1 MSSRFVIAMILG
13 SLPLAAHAFSLS
25 GTITD
30 TLGVPVSGATVTLE
44 RQAITTTSAA
54 NGTFTLSSGTPILP
68 GAGAKAGGVFY
79 LAPVIRAGALQLALN
94 QPSAVTVTAHAPDG
108 RITGTVTRRL
118 EAGVSRVELP
128 ASGIGVRFYRI
139 RAGNHEE
146 VIRSIDV
153 SSSASGS
160 MVASASASSGALA
173 KTAGGTELIDQI
185 TATKSGYIKSYIA
198 IRSSDSTGLQLV
210 LLPSAF
216 PKFSFFVV
224 SQKAM
229 QELSGK
235 DSGFGGDFRW
245 GETGSGAG
253 LRGADKICAATAE
266 RSLKNAKYKGWR
278 AFLSVK
284 VGPYGTQVDAIDRI
298 GSGPWYDRVGRR
310 VGKTKTDLL
319 GKAGRPDSADVA
331 IKTDLPNE
339 NGIPNQQPDL
349 SLPPVDNHHSLTGS
363 TTTGTL
369 YMPNSAASTTCDDWT
384 TNAKV
389 MNKRPRVGWTWTA
402 QGRVQWISGEDE
414 AGCGAGYYIVQT
426 GSVNYSNPIVGSG
439 GGYGAFYCFALNP

>member
-1 MSSRFVIAMILG
+1 IMATILAGTFPLLAQAM
-13 SLPLAAHAFSLS
+13 SLS

-30 TLGVPVSGATVTLE
+30 TSGVPVSGATVTLE
-44 RQAITTTSAA
+44 HLALTTTSAA
-54 NGTFTLSSGTPILP
+54 NGTFTFSSGTPILP
-68 GAGAKAGGVFY
+68 GTGAKAGAAFSV
-79 LAPVIRAGALQLALN
+79 APVIRAGALQLALN
-94 QPSAVTVTAHAPDG
+94 EAGAVTVTAHAPDG
-108 RITGTVTRRL
+108 RITGTVSRNL
-118 EAGVSRVELP
+118 PAGVSRLELP
-128 ASGIGVRFYRI
+128 ASGMGVRFYRI
-139 RAGNHEE
+139 RAGGHEE

-153 SSSASGS
+153 SNSASGS
-160 MVASASASSGALA
+160 MVASASASPMLA
-173 KTAGGTELIDQI
+173 KTSGGTELIDQI
-185 TATKSGYIKSYIA
+185 VATKTGYLKSYIA

-210 LLPSAF
+210 LLPSGY

-224 SQKAM
+224 SQVAM
-229 QELSGK
+229 QALSGK
-235 DSGFGGDFRW
+235 DSGFGGDFRY

-284 VGPYGTQVDAIDRI
+284 VGPYGSQVDAITRI

-310 VGKTKTDLL
+310 VGKTTTDLL
-319 GKAGRPDSADVA
+319 GKAGRPDSADAA

-339 NGIPNQQPDL
+339 NGIPNQQPDPN
-349 SLPPVDNHHSLTGS
+349 LPAVDNHHSLTGS

-369 YMPNSAASTTCDDWT
+369 YMPSSVNSTTCDDWT

-389 MNKRPRVGWTWTA
+389 QNKRPRVGWTWTA

-414 AGCGAGYYIVQT
+414 AGCGAGYYLVQT
-426 GSVNYSNPIVGSG
+426 GSVNYSNLIVGSG